1 MTLTAEL
8 KSKIVYGIT
17 GAFILLSALLLYLEH
32 FWVYLI
38 PAALA
43 VILTAFF
50 RLDKLLIFITFC
62 VPFSVNLND
71 VGGGFGL
78 ILPTEPLIFG
88 AMVVF
93 LYRVFLY
100 QQYDSRILRHPL
112 ALSILFYLI
121 WIFFTSIM
129 SELPLVSFKN
139 LLMRCWYIIPF
150 YFVGVLMMRQRKN
163 FIRFSWFYIVPM
175 TGIIIYTTIRHAT
188 HNFDERFGHWVME
201 PFFNDHTSYG
211 AMITFFIPI
220 IFTFF
225 YKKDW
230 NITAKILTGFF
241 FAFFLL
247 GFVLSYTRAAW
258 VSLAA
263 ALILWAFI
271 AFKIRWWVISLF
283 TLLIGVS
290 FFSFQT
296 EIMQRLEKNRQDSSG
311 DIAEHVKSITNV
323 ATDASNLERINRW
336 NSATKMYLE
345 NPVTGKGP
353 GTYAK
358 LYAPYQHSSDLTII
372 STNSGDLGTAHS
384 EYFQALSEQGTPGL
398 IAFLAIVILIFS
410 RGIPL
415 YYKLESKEDRR
426 YLLAVIL
433 ALFTY
438 LTHSFLNN
446 FLDEDKAAVPFW
458 FCVAFIT
465 AMDIY
470 GKKRTDEDAA
480 LTE

>member
-1 MTLTAEL
+1 MTFTAQDKVNWL
-8 KSKIVYGIT
+8 YGIT
-17 GAFILLSALLLYLEH
+17 CAFIVLSAILLYFELY
-32 FWVYLI
+32 WVYLI

-43 VILTAFF
+43 IILTAFF
-50 RLDKLLIFITFC
+50 RLHYLLLFITFC
-62 VPFSVNLND
+62 VPFSVNIND

-93 LYRVFLY
+93 VYRVFLT
-100 QQYDSRILRHPL
+100 QEYDKQILRHPL
-112 ALSILFYLI
+112 TIAIIFYLVWTLI
-121 WIFFTSIM
+121 TAIL
-129 SELPLVSFKN
+129 SELPFVSFKN
-139 LLMRCWYIIPF
+139 LLMRCWYVIPF
-150 YFVGVLMMRQRKN
+150 YFVGVQMMKYRKN
-163 FIRFSWFYIVPM
+163 FIRFAWLYAVPL
-175 TGIIIYTTIRHAT
+175 TGIIIYTTVRHAG

-220 IFTFF
+220 LFSFF

-230 NITAKILTGFF
+230 NITAKILVGFIF
-241 FAFFLL
+241 SFFLL

-263 ALILWAFI
+263 ALVLWFFI
-271 AFKIRWWVISLF
+271 AFKIRWWIISLF
-283 TLLIGVS
+283 ALLIGVS

-311 DIAEHVKSITNV
+311 NIAEHVKSITNV

-345 NPVTGKGP
+345 SPITGKGP
-353 GTYAK
+353 GTYAL

-372 STNSGDLGTAHS
+372 STHSGDLGTAHS

-398 IAFLAIVILIFS
+398 IAFLAIVFFIFA

-415 YYKLESKEDRR
+415 YYKLENPEDRR
-426 YLLAVIL
+426 YLMAVIL

-458 FCVAFIT
+458 FCVALIT
-465 AMDIY
+465 ALDIY
-470 GKKRTDEDAA
+470 GKRKSDNPGTIKS
-480 LTE
+480 